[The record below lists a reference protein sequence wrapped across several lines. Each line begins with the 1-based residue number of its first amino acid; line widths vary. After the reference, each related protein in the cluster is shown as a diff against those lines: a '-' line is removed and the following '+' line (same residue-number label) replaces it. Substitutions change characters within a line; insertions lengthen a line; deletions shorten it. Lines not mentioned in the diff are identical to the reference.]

1 MDASKVD
8 RYVGQKWDDEI
19 VPQLVEYIR
28 IPNKSPMFDADW
40 VKHGYMDDAVKLM
53 ESWAKA
59 QSIPG
64 MQVEVVRLEGR
75 TPLIFIDI
83 PAFDGAT
90 ARAADAPAQTRDEDC
105 VLLYGHLDKQPEM
118 TGWDDDLGPWKPVIK
133 GDKLFGR
140 GGADDGY
147 AIFGSLAAILALQDQ
162 QVPHSRCVILI
173 EACEES
179 GSYDLPAYVDHL
191 AERIGKPS
199 LVVCLDSGCGNY
211 DQLWCTTSLRGLAG
225 GNFTVKVLSEGVHSG
240 DASGVVPSSFRLLRQ
255 LLSRLEDE
263 TSGKILVEGLYV
275 EVPEERMEQA
285 RQAAKVLDTAVYD
298 KFPFLPGMKPMA
310 DELSEL
316 VLNRTWRPALSV
328 TGVDGMP
335 SLASAG
341 NVLRPYT
348 SVKLSLR
355 LPPTLDGK
363 RAGELLKEVLL
374 RDPPNGAQ
382 VSLELEKSSSGWNAP
397 AMSSWLSKAIDASSR
412 EFFGQ
417 PAMYMGE
424 GGSIPFMGM
433 LGEKFPGAQFMI
445 TGVLGPHSNA
455 HGPNEFLHIPMG
467 KRVTACVAR
476 VVAEHHQA
484 SQRGET
490 TGAAVVA
497 DSGDR
502 HGGHGCC

>member
-1 MDASKVD
+1 MDNARID
-8 RYVGQKWDDEI
+8 RYVSEKWDDDI

-40 VKHGYMDDAVKLM
+40 VAHGYMDAAVKLM
-53 ESWAKA
+53 EDWARA
-59 QSIPG
+59 QPIQG
-64 MQVEVVRLEGR
+64 LQVEVVRLEGR
-75 TPLIFIDI
+75 TPLIYLEI
-83 PAFDGAT
+83 PATDAAT
-90 ARAADAPAQTRDEDC
+90 GEDT

-118 TGWDDDLGPWKPVIK
+118 TGWDSGLGPWTPVLR

-147 AIFGSLAAILALQDQ
+147 AIFGSLAAIQALQDQ
-162 QVPHSRCVILI
+162 GIPHARCVVLI

-191 AERIGKPS
+191 AARIGKPS

-211 DQLWCTTSLRGLAG
+211 EQLWCTTSLRGLAG
-225 GNFTVKVLSEGVHSG
+225 GNFSVKVLSEGVHSG
-240 DASGVVPSSFRLLRQ
+240 DASGIVPSSFRVLRQ

-263 TSGKILVEGLYV
+263 NTGRIKVDGLHADI
-275 EVPEERMEQA
+275 PAERLEQA
-285 RQAAKVLDTAVYD
+285 KKVAGVLGSAVYD
-298 KFPFLPGMKPMA
+298 KFPFLPGMRPMNDDLA
-310 DELSEL
+310 EL

-335 SLASAG
+335 PLSSAG
-341 NVLRPYT
+341 NVLRPHT
-348 SVKLSLR
+348 AVKLSLR

-363 RAGELLKEVLL
+363 QAGELLQETLL
-374 RDPPNGAQ
+374 RDPPCGAQ
-382 VSLELEKSSSGWNAP
+382 VELKLEKASTGWNAP
-397 AMSSWLSKAIDASSR
+397 AQSPWLSRAIEDASQAA
-412 EFFGQ
+412 FGK

-424 GGSIPFMGM
+424 GGTIPFMGM

-467 KRVTACVAR
+467 KRVTACVAH
-476 VVAEHHQA
+476 VIAEHRAA
-484 SQRGET
+484 SLRGET
-490 TGAAVVA
+490 TGVAAA
-497 DSGDR
+497 AGGEH
-502 HGGHGCC
+502 HGEHGCC

>member
-1 MDASKVD
+1 MDISRVE
-8 RYVGQKWDDEI
+8 RYVGEKWDDEI

-28 IPNKSPMFDADW
+28 IPNKSPMFDSDW
-40 VKHGYMDDAVKLM
+40 VAHGYMDDAVKLM
-53 ESWAKA
+53 ERWARA
-59 QSIPG
+59 QNVPG

-83 PAFDGAT
+83 PAS
-90 ARAADAPAQTRDEDC
+90 ADAGTGDDC

-118 TGWDDDLGPWKPVIK
+118 TGWDDDLGPWTPVIR
-133 GDKLFGR
+133 GDRLYGR

-147 AIFGSLAAILALQDQ
+147 ALFGSIAAIQALQAQ
-162 QVPHSRCVILI
+162 GVPHARCVVMI

-191 AERIGKPS
+191 AARIGRPS

-225 GNFTVKVLSEGVHSG
+225 GNLTVKVLEEGVHSG
-240 DASGVVPSSFRLLRQ
+240 DASGIVPSSFRILRQ
-255 LLSRLEDE
+255 LLSRIEDQN
-263 TSGKILVEGLYV
+263 SGRILLEGLHADIPADRYA
-275 EVPEERMEQA
+275 QA
-285 RQAAKVLDTAVYD
+285 RKCAQVLGKAIYD
-298 KFPFLPGMKPMA
+298 KFPFLPGMSPMRG
-310 DELSEL
+310 DLTEL
-316 VLNRTWRPALSV
+316 VLNRTWRPALSI

-335 SLASAG
+335 PLSSAG
-341 NVLRPYT
+341 NVLRPFT
-348 SVKLSLR
+348 SIKLSLR

-363 RAGELLKEVLL
+363 RAGELLTEALL
-374 RDPPNGAQ
+374 RDPPYGAQ
-382 VSLELEKSSSGWNAP
+382 VTLDLEKASTGWNAP
-397 AMSSWLSKAIDASSR
+397 TMTPWLERAIDDASR

-424 GGSIPFMGM
+424 GGTIPFMGM

-467 KRVTACVAR
+467 KRVTSCVAR
-476 VVAEHHQA
+476 VVAEHRNA

-490 TGAAVVA
+490 VGVAAHA
-497 DSGDR
+497 GGEH
-502 HGGHGCC
+502 HGSHGCC